1 MFKSR
6 SLRRFAAVLLCFSL
20 LAVPLTVHAGAEPI
34 HILLIGKDQRPGISG
49 SRSDTILLCSFQK
62 DSGEVLLTSFLRD
75 LYVPIPGHGKNRI
88 NAAYSFGGSKLLQK
102 TLESN
107 FGISIHGT
115 MEVDFTQFSGIIDAL
130 GGVVLE
136 LREDEARH
144 INRDCP
150 GKTLHAGSQ
159 QLDGHQA
166 LCYARIRDLDA
177 DGDFSRTRRQ
187 QTLLRSLFSRWRSA
201 PPSAILDA
209 VNTLLPL
216 ISTDLSPVQLLR
228 WIVDLAP
235 MLSRVRVESLQIPI
249 AGTYRNENVDGMDV
263 LVPNLEQNR
272 EIFFSRLKAQ
282 P

>member
-1 MFKSR
+1 MFKTR
-6 SLRRFAAVLLCFSL
+6 FLRRYVAAALCLSLFAA
-20 LAVPLTVHAGAEPI
+20 PLPVRAEAEPV
-34 HILLIGKDQRPGISG
+34 HILLIGKDQRPGTSG
-49 SRSDTILLCSFQK
+49 SRSDTILLCSFRR
-62 DSGEVLLTSFLRD
+62 DSEEILLTSFLRD

-88 NAAYSFGGSKLLQK
+88 NAAYAFGGSKLLRK

-130 GGVVLE
+130 GGVSLE

-150 GKTLHAGSQ
+150 GRVLTAGIQ
-159 QLDGHQA
+159 QLDGQQA
-166 LCYARIRDLDA
+166 LCYARIRSLDA

-187 QTLLRSLFSRWRSA
+187 QTLLRALFSRWRSA
-201 PPSAILDA
+201 PPGTILGA

-216 ISTDLSPVQLLR
+216 VSTDLNPVQLLR

-235 MLSRVRVESLQIPI
+235 AFSRVRVESLQIPCE
-249 AGTYRNENVDGMDV
+249 GTYRNGSVDGMDV
-263 LVPNLEQNR
+263 LIPDLEKNR
-272 EIFFSRLKAQ
+272 EILSAKLK
-282 P
+282 